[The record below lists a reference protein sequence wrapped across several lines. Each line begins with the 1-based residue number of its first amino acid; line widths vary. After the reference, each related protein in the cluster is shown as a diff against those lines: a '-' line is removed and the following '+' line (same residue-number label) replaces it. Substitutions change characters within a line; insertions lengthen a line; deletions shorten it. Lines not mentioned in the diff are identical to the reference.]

1 MVVSGTELL
10 FSGSG
15 DRLIKAWSLLDSS
28 LICTMEGHKSVVSCL
43 RISNG
48 VLYSGS
54 WDGTVRLWS
63 LHDYSLLATF
73 GPDTPGT
80 MSAVLSVYADQQTII
95 TAHENGYIKLWLND
109 VLQKSTVVHTGS
121 IFALS
126 MEEKWLFTGGWDK
139 TIKVQEIQADDFE
152 IEARPVGSIASN
164 SVITAL
170 LYTQGFLFVGCAN
183 KSIMVYHNR
192 S

>member
-1 MVVSGTELL
+1 
-10 FSGSG
+10 
-15 DRLIKAWSLLDSS
+15 
-28 LICTMEGHKSVVSCL
+28 
-43 RISNG
+43 
-48 VLYSGS
+48 
-54 WDGTVRLWS
+54 
-63 LHDYSLLATF
+63 
-73 GPDTPGT
+73 
-80 MSAVLSVYADQQTII
+80 
-95 TAHENGYIKLWLND
+95 LWLND

-170 LYTQGFLFVGCAN
+170 LYTQGFLLLAVPTSQSRYIITDPDQKKLQLGDF
-183 KSIMVYHNR
+183 ILR
-192 S
+192 